1 MMVLKDGPAK
11 GAYAVRRAPYHLRA
25 VVDEKT
31 GETDVLDQLGD
42 YPKGSERIHVYRCVK
57 NDGGIVS
64 VMLAGKNGRGRH
76 CVQSV
81 SAEYEHLSDV
91 DGEPFRDQEAWRAWA
106 IANAPEG
113 VKAPLVL
120 REV

>member
-31 GETDVLDQLGD
+31 GDKDVLDQLED
-42 YPKGSERIHVYRCVK
+42 TPQRTEKIHVYRCVK
-57 NDGGIVS
+57 NDGGVAM
-64 VMLAGKNGRGRH
+64 VMLSGKNGRGRH

-81 SAEYEHLSDV
+81 CAEYEHVADV
-91 DGEPFRDQEAWRAWA
+91 DGEAFRDQDTWRAWA
-106 IANAPEG
+106 IANAPAGAE
-113 VKAPLVL
+113 VPLIAD
-120 REV
+120 